1 LLIIGPGK
9 FFLREKISA
18 EISCSVQTVQY
29 VPLLTWLDLTY
40 ILMSCVSEIKG
51 VMELSKKMRLK
62 LGATSEP
69 VKSTEKPSA
78 VPVKEEP
85 AKPAEKPPAVPV
97 KEEPVK
103 PAEKPAAGPVKDEPA
118 KPLEKP
124 SIERVKN
131 EHAKPLEKP
140 SAEPVKDEPV
150 KPLEKP
156 SAEPMKDEPVKPT
169 EPAPA
174 GENNQVPGVGQ
185 TTISPNNAGVDSAVK
200 NDNSDAQQ

>member
-1 LLIIGPGK
+1 
-9 FFLREKISA
+9 
-18 EISCSVQTVQY
+18 
-29 VPLLTWLDLTY
+29 
-40 ILMSCVSEIKG
+40 
-51 VMELSKKMRLK
+51 MELSKKMRLK

-103 PAEKPAAGPVKDEPA
+103 PAEKPPA
-118 KPLEKP
+118 
-124 SIERVKN
+124 R
-131 EHAKPLEKP
+131 
-140 SAEPVKDEPV
+140 PVKDEPV

>member
-1 LLIIGPGK
+1 
-9 FFLREKISA
+9 
-18 EISCSVQTVQY
+18 
-29 VPLLTWLDLTY
+29 LTWLDLTY
-40 ILMSCVSEIKG
+40 ILMSCFSEIKG

-62 LGATSEP
+62 LGATPDP

-85 AKPAEKPPAVPV
+85 
-97 KEEPVK
+97 VK
-103 PAEKPAAGPVKDEPA
+103 PAEKPQAGPVKDEPV
-118 KPLEKP
+118 KPLEKH
-124 SIERVKN
+124 SAEHVKD

-140 SAEPVKDEPV
+140 SAEPVKDEPA

-156 SAEPMKDEPVKPT
+156 SAEPMKDEPLKPT
-169 EPAPA
+169 GPAPA

-185 TTISPNNAGVDSAVK
+185 ATISPNNAGVDSAVK

>member
-1 LLIIGPGK
+1 
-9 FFLREKISA
+9 
-18 EISCSVQTVQY
+18 
-29 VPLLTWLDLTY
+29 
-40 ILMSCVSEIKG
+40 MSCVSEIKG

-85 AKPAEKPPAVPV
+85 
-97 KEEPVK
+97 VK

-124 SIERVKN
+124 SVECVKD

-150 KPLEKP
+150 KQLEKP
-156 SAEPMKDEPVKPT
+156 SSEPMKDEPVKPT

>member
-1 LLIIGPGK
+1 
-9 FFLREKISA
+9 
-18 EISCSVQTVQY
+18 
-29 VPLLTWLDLTY
+29 
-40 ILMSCVSEIKG
+40 MSCVSEIKG

-103 PAEKPAAGPVKDEPA
+103 PAEKPAAGPVKDEPV
-118 KPLEKP
+118 KPP
-124 SIERVKN
+124 SVERVKD
-131 EHAKPLEKP
+131 EHA
-140 SAEPVKDEPV
+140 

-169 EPAPA
+169 EIAPA

-185 TTISPNNAGVDSAVK
+185 TTISPNNAGVDSSVK